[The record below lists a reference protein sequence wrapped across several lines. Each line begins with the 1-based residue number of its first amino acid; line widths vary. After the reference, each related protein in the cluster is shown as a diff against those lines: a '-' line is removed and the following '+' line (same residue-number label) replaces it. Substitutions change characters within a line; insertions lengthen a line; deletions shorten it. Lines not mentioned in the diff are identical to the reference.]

1 MVRLQTLGRIELEAP
16 GLPALSSRRKE
27 LVLLT
32 YLARHSPR
40 SFTRGQ
46 AAALLWEDRDER
58 LARQSLRQAL
68 LELRRVVGDGLVVEG
83 DSVRLMPDA
92 VELDATMFERDISQG
107 RLDDAVARW
116 QGDFLPGAEDVG
128 GEEFRAW
135 LEAER
140 EGLRSRFRSAC
151 IRLTDEAER
160 RGAWREGI
168 ATAERWVRALPLDQ
182 TAQLRLLRLLD
193 LDGQTSD
200 ALAQLA
206 EFEAR
211 LRADGL
217 EVTGEFAA
225 VRRTLERNAAAAQ
238 DRGVASAALRTPDL
252 VGRSGAMAELDS
264 AWRTGSAVFVEG
276 EPGMG
281 KTRLCE
287 EFLGRVARRS
297 DHTLVIRAGPSE
309 RRRRRCSTGS
319 PKRWPTRRDSRVR
332 RRRPS
337 LRWLV
342 SLPP

>member
-1 MVRLQTLGRIELEAP
+1 MVRLQTLGRIELDAP

-32 YLARHSPR
+32 YLARLSPR
-40 SFTRGQ
+40 SFSRAQ

-68 LELRRVVGDGLVVEG
+68 LELRRVLGDGLVVEG
-83 DSVRLMPDA
+83 DSLRLNPNA
-92 VELDATMFERDISQG
+92 VELDASLFERDISQG
-107 RLDDAVARW
+107 RLEDATARW

-151 IRLTDEAER
+151 TRLTEDAER

-168 ATAERWVRALPLDQ
+168 ATAERWVNALPLDQ

-193 LDGQTSD
+193 LDGQASD
-200 ALAQLA
+200 ALARLA
-206 EFEAR
+206 EYEAR

-217 EVTGEFAA
+217 DVPGEFAA

-238 DRGVASAALRTPDL
+238 GRGVGSASLHTPDL
-252 VGRSGAMAELDS
+252 VGRSAAMAELD
-264 AWRTGSAVFVEG
+264 AALRAANGSAV
-276 EPGMG
+276 
-281 KTRLCE
+281 
-287 EFLGRVARRS
+287 
-297 DHTLVIRAGPSE
+297 
-309 RRRRRCSTGS
+309 
-319 PKRWPTRRDSRVR
+319 
-332 RRRPS
+332 
-337 LRWLV
+337 
-342 SLPP
+342 